1 MPRSHPP
8 ARPRSVGRSESLL
21 PSDRRSADHLP
32 SACRPGARLP
42 SIRVPSIRVPPT
54 RRRTPT
60 GLTAAVLGALLG
72 LLLGSG
78 LAGCAAAG
86 GTAVGGAT
94 GPSRSA
100 SGASPS
106 GSATSGPAPSGSS
119 TPSASASRPRTTVAP
134 SAAYPVQVVRSGGFA
149 GVFDLVQITA
159 DHFVSVQPTRRD
171 RYTCRLTPAEASALD
186 QLLSTADWARAPRP
200 IPAVADGFDYE
211 VSSPLGGPKAVLE
224 STFGP
229 GAPALIDLVE
239 HLVNASGPGT
249 RCTALG

>member
-8 ARPRSVGRSESLL
+8 ARPRSIGPSEGRLYSTRRPSTCV
-21 PSDRRSADHLP
+21 PSDRLP
-32 SACRPGARLP
+32 SALLT
-42 SIRVPSIRVPPT
+42 STRVPST
-54 RRRTPT
+54 HRRTPT
-60 GLTAAVLGALLG
+60 GLTTAVVALLG

-78 LAGCAAAG
+78 LAGCAA
-86 GTAVGGAT
+86 TGGAT

-100 SGASPS
+100 SGGSRSGVATPGPS
-106 GSATSGPAPSGSS
+106 AGGSS
-119 TPSASASRPRTTVAP
+119 TPSASSSRPRTSVAP

-171 RYTCRLTPAEASALD
+171 RYTCRLTPAEANALD

-200 IPAVADGFDYE
+200 IPTVADGFDYE

-239 HLVNASGPGT
+239 HLVNAPGPGT